1 MVKRYFYSAGSVAIV
16 VIFLAIFRLIQS
28 GSEEDLN
35 KLFLIGIFS
44 LLVGSSIY
52 VLNTGFLDM
61 FFQGCKTLSS
71 ITIKKPSSMKEVD
84 DLINEDNVF
93 NEWKN
98 KFSTQMMTYSL
109 GIGTG
114 LLLLSTVLSL
124 NL

>member
-16 VIFLAIFRLIQS
+16 VIFLVLFRMIQT
-28 GSEEDLN
+28 GSEADLN

-44 LLVGSSIY
+44 LLVGSSMY
-52 VLNTGFLDM
+52 VLNTGFFDM
-61 FFQGCKTLSS
+61 FFQGFKTLSGR
-71 ITIKKPSSMKEVD
+71 TIKNSASMKEVD
-84 DLINEDNVF
+84 DMINADNVF

-98 KFSTQMMTYSL
+98 KFSTQLMTYSL

-114 LLLLSTVLSL
+114 LLVLSTILSL